1 MSEAILNEIYDEI
14 KKRNSLENAK
24 SIPHSDEFINLISAS
39 VGVPVNLVKSIIKVL
54 TNAHKIFIIEI
65 VAEDTVRGIPRV
77 EGYVITD
84 LVLMRKMKAF
94 FQKELVYMY
103 NTQFNKGLMV
113 HQVIKEIFPVIRSFN
128 NTPIGEVANK
138 SIMLEEFEK
147 LIETNFIEYTEEWKE
162 QQLAEEMDK
171 AGIKRVKAGV
181 GDTGMATLE
190 TGESGDTLVAE
201 VKDGTRF
208 RLTRTV
214 DSERYK
220 KFITRSKSKSY
231 PLQRILNIYGI
242 RFFLQT
248 HLRRYQFSYLIQII
262 EDRQITKR
270 SDLLILKDMLKK
282 IKMNIDIDPNLIKHK
297 DDIYNLERTISHYI
311 YFSDRGIKR

>member
-1 MSEAILNEIYDEI
+1 MSEAILQEIYDEI

-39 VGVPVNLVKSIIKVL
+39 MGVPVNLVKSIIKVL

-77 EGYVITD
+77 EGYVVTD

-103 NTQFNKGLMV
+103 NTQFNKNLMV

-147 LIETNFIEYTEEWKE
+147 LIEANFIEYIEEWKE
-162 QQLAEEMDK
+162 QQLADEMDK
-171 AGIKRVKAGV
+171 AGIKRAKTGV
-181 GDTGMATLE
+181 GDAGAVSE
-190 TGESGDTLVAE
+190 EGEPGDTLVAV

-208 RLTRTV
+208 RLSRAV
-214 DSERYK
+214 DSERYR

-231 PLQRILNIYGI
+231 PLKRILNIYGI
-242 RFFLQT
+242 RFFLKT
-248 HLRRYQFSYLIQII
+248 HLRRYQFPYLIQII
-262 EDRQITKR
+262 EDRQISKR
-270 SDLLILKDMLKK
+270 SDLLILKDMLKRM
-282 IKMNIDIDPNLIKHK
+282 KMNMDSDPNLIKHK

-311 YFSDRGIKR
+311 YFSDRGLKR

>member
-1 MSEAILNEIYDEI
+1 MSEAILDEIYDEI

-24 SIPHSDEFINLISAS
+24 AIPHSDEFINLISAS
-39 VGVPVNLVKSIIKVL
+39 IGVPVNLVKTVIKAL

-77 EGYVITD
+77 EGYVVTD
-84 LVLMRKMKAF
+84 LALMRKMKAF

-103 NTQFNKGLMV
+103 NTQFNKNLMV
-113 HQVIKEIFPVIRSFN
+113 HKVIKEIFPVIRSFN

-162 QQLAEEMDK
+162 QQLAAEMDK
-171 AGIKRVKAGV
+171 AGIKRAITGADAHTVK
-181 GDTGMATLE
+181 E
-190 TGESGDTLVAE
+190 EIGESGDTLVAE
-201 VKDGTRF
+201 LKDGTRF
-208 RLTRTV
+208 QLSRAV
-214 DSERYK
+214 DSERYR

-248 HLRRYQFSYLIQII
+248 HLRRYQFSNLIQII

-270 SDLLILKDMLKK
+270 SDLLILKEMLKK
-282 IKMNIDIDPNLIKHK
+282 IKMNIDRDPNLAKHK

-311 YFSDRGIKR
+311 YFSDRGAKK

>member
-1 MSEAILNEIYDEI
+1 MSEAILDEIYDEI

-39 VGVPVNLVKSIIKVL
+39 IGVPVNVVKTVIKVL

-77 EGYVITD
+77 EGYVVTD
-84 LVLMRKMKAF
+84 MVLMRKMKAF

-103 NTQFNKGLMV
+103 NTQFNKNLMV
-113 HQVIKEIFPVIRSFN
+113 HKVIKEIFPAIRSFN
-128 NTPIGEVANK
+128 NTPLGEVANK

-162 QQLAEEMDK
+162 QQLAVEMDK
-171 AGIKRVKAGV
+171 AGIKRAITRADADTVKK
-181 GDTGMATLE
+181 E

-208 RLTRTV
+208 QLSRAV
-214 DSERYK
+214 DSERYR

-248 HLRRYQFSYLIQII
+248 HLRRYQFSSLIQII
-262 EDRQITKR
+262 EDRQINKR

-282 IKMNIDIDPNLIKHK
+282 IKMNIDTDPNLAKHK

-311 YFSDRGIKR
+311 YFSDRGVKK